1 MSRFTLPSITLAS
14 CLLAACAGT
23 PIAGVEP
30 IDGVISGECHTGMVR
45 GAVGLAASDATVQR
59 ARVDSDSTEVRVVR
73 GADTRPG
80 GASDPIEVTSGG
92 PRLTVETGRNNAIT
106 GMSCS

>member
-45 GAVGLAASDATVQR
+45 GAVGLAPARSGLARGLEQGAHLGGLVQPPAGGDGGTQR
-59 ARVDSDSTEVRVVR
+59 RSRR
-73 GADTRPG
+73 GGDF
-80 GASDPIEVTSGG
+80 
-92 PRLTVETGRNNAIT
+92 
-106 GMSCS
+106 

>member
-1 MSRFTLPSITLAS
+1 MAWSFSLAVDIILMCS
-14 CLLAACAGT
+14 SNCL
-23 PIAGVEP
+23 
-30 IDGVISGECHTGMVR
+30 
-45 GAVGLAASDATVQR
+45 
-59 ARVDSDSTEVRVVR
+59 DSDSTEVRVVR

>member
-1 MSRFTLPSITLAS
+1 MPHAIRFCLVFAAAS
-14 CLLAACAGT
+14 LAACTST

-30 IDGVISGECHTGMVR
+30 IDGVISGQCHTDMVR
-45 GAVGLAASDATVQR
+45 GAVGLAASDATIQR

-73 GADTRPG
+73 GADMRSG
-80 GASDPIEVTSGG
+80 GANTPVEITSGG
-92 PRLTVETGRNNAIT
+92 PRLTIETGRNNAIT